1 MSESRQILVTTA
13 LPYANGQM
21 HLGYIVEAVQA
32 DIWVRFQKLMG
43 HETFFV
49 CGNDAHGTPI
59 MISAEK
65 QGITPET
72 LIQNIHNQH
81 YRDLKDFMISLDEF
95 YTTHSPENKELSE
108 LIYQRLYDRGDISQC
123 SIQQAFDPVKNMF
136 LPDRYVKGECPRCGA
151 KDQYGDNCEVCGATY
166 TPTELKNP
174 ISAISGATPIQ
185 KESVHYFFQLDH
197 YEGFLK
203 QWKSSGSLQTEVNN
217 KLDEWFKMGL
227 EPWDISRD
235 SPYFGFEIPNA
246 PGKYFYV
253 WLDAPIGYM
262 ASFKHFCSKKP
273 DLNFDEFW
281 SKDSKTELYHFVG
294 KDIVYFHALFWPAML
309 EGSNFRLPN
318 AIFTHGFL
326 TINGQKMSKSRGTF
340 ITAREYLDHLD
351 PEYLRY
357 YFAAKLNNRVED
369 IDINFTDFVQRIN
382 SDLVGKVINI
392 ASRCSGFISKQF
404 DGLLADQLD
413 DTTLWQT
420 FVDAGEKIG
429 KHYVDREYH
438 HAVREIMNLAD
449 LANQYI
455 DEKKPWVLAKQAENA
470 EQVQRC
476 CTQGLNFFKMIM
488 TYLQPILPKTAKATE
503 ELLNLKELSWAERT
517 KPLLNQKIEVFK
529 PMMSRIQNETI
540 DTLLNSKEK
549 IS

>member
-1 MSESRQILVTTA
+1 MSKSRQILVTTA

-32 DIWVRFQKLMG
+32 DIWVRFQRLMG
-43 HETFFV
+43 NQTFFV

-65 QGITPET
+65 QGISPEA
-72 LIQNIHNQH
+72 LIQEIHGQH
-81 YRDLKDFMISLDEF
+81 EADLKDFMISLDEF
-95 YTTHSPENKELSE
+95 YTTHSPENKELSAV
-108 LIYQRLYDRGDISQC
+108 IYQRLYDRGDISQKT
-123 SIQQAFDPVKNMF
+123 IQQAFDPVKNMF

-174 ISAISGATPIQ
+174 VSAISGATPIQ

-197 YEGFLK
+197 YEDFLK
-203 QWKSSGSLQTEVNN
+203 QWTMSGHLQTEVSN

-262 ASFKHFCSKKP
+262 ASFKQFCSKRD
-273 DLNFDEFW
+273 DLKFDEFW
-281 SKDSKTELYHFVG
+281 SSNSDTELYHFVG

-309 EGSNFRLPN
+309 KGSDFRLPN

-340 ITAREYLDHLD
+340 ITARNYLNHLD

-357 YFAAKLNNRVED
+357 YFAAKLNSRVED
-369 IDINFTDFVQRIN
+369 IDINFSDFLQRIN

-392 ASRCSGFISKQF
+392 ASRCSGFITKQF
-404 DGLLADQLD
+404 EGVLADTQD
-413 DTTLWQT
+413 NPDLWQI
-420 FVDAGEKIG
+420 FVNAGDKIA
-429 KHYVDREYH
+429 KHYVERDYH
-438 HAVREIMNLAD
+438 HAVREIMALAD

-455 DEKKPWVLAKQAENA
+455 DEKKPWVLAKQIENA
-470 EQVQRC
+470 ELVQRC
-476 CTQGLNFFKMIM
+476 CTQGLNFFKIIM

-503 ELLNLKELSWAERT
+503 ELFKLEELSWSERGT
-517 KPLLNQKIEVFK
+517 PLLNKKIEAFK
-529 PMMSRIQNETI
+529 PMMSRIQNEVI
-540 DTLLNSKEK
+540 ESLLNVKEH
-549 IS
+549 IA